1 MLKAVQILLESTST
15 IKQAH
20 IRSNDIKKNDESS
33 SMFAEKL
40 QSTLEKTKVSKTTK
54 SRGQAD
60 RTPKS
65 EDSPVAETVED
76 GFLQEDKES
85 IKKTGYEYSLANPHL
100 FIQFS
105 EERDLEFDNTGIIQ
119 GILLENDIN
128 SLSSDIETETL
139 SKVAVHGEVIQLLND
154 EQDDK
159 DGVNF
164 QDFGMETLESVLS
177 KNLDT
182 TINQRDSKYLNI
194 YSEHSDD
201 AKITINDESKLNVS
215 VQSDMKKQIVP
226 EIKGVP
232 EILIK
237 AREGQD
243 IQLRATQAHNSMNYI
258 QGQDMKV
265 LLEEETST
273 VIGLREH
280 EVIET
285 VEDTS
290 INQDEINQETNKDD
304 FKNNIQLQQ
313 NSLGAVEISFQ
324 DTSIDFSNALYRR
337 DFIEGSKI
345 IEQIA
350 DKVVMTVGEGNT
362 ELEIQVKPEHL
373 GKLILKVGLEDGI
386 LTGKIYTSSQ
396 QVKEFLQDNLDTLRN
411 TLREQGL
418 IFASLDVD
426 VGSQS
431 SLNYFHNFNFTSSK
445 PGPRKSSLFTNVS
458 TVEKSETKSTLSE
471 SLSQIDYLA

>member
-1 MLKAVQILLESTST
+1 M
-15 IKQAH
+15 
-20 IRSNDIKKNDESS
+20 
-33 SMFAEKL
+33 
-40 QSTLEKTKVSKTTK
+40 
-54 SRGQAD
+54 
-60 RTPKS
+60 
-65 EDSPVAETVED
+65 
-76 GFLQEDKES
+76 
-85 IKKTGYEYSLANPHL
+85 
-100 FIQFS
+100 
-105 EERDLEFDNTGIIQ
+105 
-119 GILLENDIN
+119 
-128 SLSSDIETETL
+128 
-139 SKVAVHGEVIQLLND
+139 
-154 EQDDK
+154 
-159 DGVNF
+159 
-164 QDFGMETLESVLS
+164 
-177 KNLDT
+177 
-182 TINQRDSKYLNI
+182 
-194 YSEHSDD
+194 
-201 AKITINDESKLNVS
+201 
-215 VQSDMKKQIVP
+215 P

-258 QGQDMKV
+258 QEQDMKV

-411 TLREQGL
+411 TLRQGL

-431 SLNYFHNFNFTSSK
+431 SLNYFHNFNFTYQ
-445 PGPRKSSLFTNVS
+445 SLVPER
-458 TVEKSETKSTLSE
+458 VA
-471 SLSQIDYLA
+471 YLPMFLL